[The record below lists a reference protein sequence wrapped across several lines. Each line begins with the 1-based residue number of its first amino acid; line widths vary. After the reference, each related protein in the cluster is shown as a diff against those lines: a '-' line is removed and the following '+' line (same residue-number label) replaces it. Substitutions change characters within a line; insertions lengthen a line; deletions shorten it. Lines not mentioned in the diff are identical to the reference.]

1 MYVRRAFRRR
11 TMYSIDSSSGV
22 LHLGNVQGA
31 SRGPRIAM
39 SGGTAAVTYTPKFA
53 YAAKRSVQQMFRCT
67 QSMQPP
73 EL

>member
-1 MYVRRAFRRR
+1 
-11 TMYSIDSSSGV
+11 MYSIDGSSGV
-22 LHLGNVQGA
+22 LTTLGTVRARPGA
-31 SRGPRIAM
+31 RAIAM

-53 YAAKRSVQQMFRCT
+53 YAANAVSNMFRCT